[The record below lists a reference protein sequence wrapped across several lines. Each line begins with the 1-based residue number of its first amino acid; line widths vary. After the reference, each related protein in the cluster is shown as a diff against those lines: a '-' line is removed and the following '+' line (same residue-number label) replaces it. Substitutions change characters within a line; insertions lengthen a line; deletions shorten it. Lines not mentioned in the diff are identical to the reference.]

1 MQKMPKQPP
10 RSFGTAKLRHKKS
23 SDPAQSAAT
32 LHREKVSRKPYSGHL
47 AYSIRKRVK
56 SIENQEKPKRKTH
69 TSNEVKK
76 RCNDKTYQ
84 ERGAMKMQE
93 RKTAPQSEME

>member
-1 MQKMPKQPP
+1 M
-10 RSFGTAKLRHKKS
+10 
-23 SDPAQSAAT
+23 
-32 LHREKVSRKPYSGHL
+32 
-47 AYSIRKRVK
+47 
-56 SIENQEKPKRKTH
+56 ENQEKQTRKTH

-84 ERGAMKMQE
+84 GRGAMKMQE

>member
-1 MQKMPKQPP
+1 MQKRRYSPP
-10 RSFGTAKLRHKKS
+10 
-23 SDPAQSAAT
+23 Q
-32 LHREKVSRKPYSGHL
+32 KVSRKPYSGHL
-47 AYSIRKRVK
+47 EYSIRKRVK

-84 ERGAMKMQE
+84 GRGAMKMQE